1 MTRTGMEQAGP
12 EAVQNPTAMEMIM
25 AQAAQQVLNANQ
37 AMGQAQSPE
46 QQLVSLEQT
55 KVELE
60 KEKLKVNA
68 AVQNAEFNLKVKE
81 LDIKENAQ
89 LLDIN
94 KNNSNMMYKRE
105 KAEADR
111 ISKETMK
118 SLDLLAKITMD
129 QNKNELQD
137 QQVSQKLLYDII
149 KDQNLTEK
157 ELKINEMKNLS
168 RLMEMSEKE
177 ENTNQRHAETLLAK
191 LVEGEKDDD

>member
-1 MTRTGMEQAGP
+1 MTRTGMEQVGP
-12 EAVQNPTAMEMIM
+12 EAAQNPTAMEMVM

-94 KNNSNMMYKRE
+94 KNNSNMVFKRE

-118 SLDLLAKITMD
+118 SLDLLAKITME
-129 QNKNELQD
+129 QNKNEMQD
-137 QQVSQKLLYDII
+137 QAVSQKLLYDII
-149 KDQNLTEK
+149 KDQNLTDK
-157 ELKINEMKNLS
+157 ELKLNEMNNLS
-168 RLMEMSEKE
+168 RLMEMSQKE
-177 ENTNQRHAETLLAK
+177 ENINQRHAETLLAK
-191 LVEGEKDDD
+191 LVEGEDDDD

>member
-1 MTRTGMEQAGP
+1 
-12 EAVQNPTAMEMIM
+12 MIM